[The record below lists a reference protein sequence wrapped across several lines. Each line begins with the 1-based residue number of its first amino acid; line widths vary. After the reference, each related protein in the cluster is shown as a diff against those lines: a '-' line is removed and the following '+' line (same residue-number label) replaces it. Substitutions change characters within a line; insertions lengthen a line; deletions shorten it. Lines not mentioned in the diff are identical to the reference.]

1 MTHKLRGIRNGRVIA
16 GIVGLTLVAM
26 MMMIPTYVF
35 AAATVEVKV
44 DDDEFIARTV
54 STSVGSSVHW
64 SRAAGSDDDHN
75 ISQNNGIFTSG
86 APTDGPIDFT
96 KTFSAGTFNYQ
107 CDVHGSDMSGVIKVK
122 PKITAAPTGKPFT
135 VTWANSA
142 TDTGTAFDVRY
153 KVRSGEYK
161 TWKSDTTAAKGVF
174 GKGGAPVTVKA
185 GKTYTFQVR
194 SQTSNSAVSNWS
206 PASSFKA

>member
-1 MTHKLRGIRNGRVIA
+1 MTHKLGGIRNGRVIA
-16 GIVGLTLVAM
+16 GIMGLTLAA

-44 DDDEFIARTV
+44 HDDEFIARSV

-64 SRAAGSDDDHN
+64 SRAAGSDGDHN

-122 PKITAAPTGKPFT
+122 PTTTAAPTGKPFT
-135 VTWANSA
+135 VTWANAA

-153 KVRSGEYK
+153 KVGSGTYK
-161 TWKSDTTAAKGVF
+161 TWKNDTTAVKGVF
-174 GKGGAPVTVKA
+174 GKGGVPIAVRA

-194 SQTSNSAVSNWS
+194 SQTSNTAVSNWS